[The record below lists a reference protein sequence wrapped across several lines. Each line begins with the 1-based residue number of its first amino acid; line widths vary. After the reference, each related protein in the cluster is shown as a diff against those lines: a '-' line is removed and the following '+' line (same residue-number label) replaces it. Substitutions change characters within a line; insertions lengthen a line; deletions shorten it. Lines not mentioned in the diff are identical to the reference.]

1 MATTPIDMAQR
12 YSFVAPHAGR
22 LDALITQFLDDAT
35 RSSVQNIIAHGN
47 VSVDGRVVLKN
58 GFAVNRGAQID
69 VLTIDPVELSVKAQD
84 IPLQIVYED
93 EDMLVVNK
101 QQGLVVHPSVGTPDG
116 TLVNALMNIRSHFS
130 SINGVVRPGI
140 VHRLDKDT
148 SGLLVVAK
156 NDRAHLALAR
166 QIADKTAIRRYIA
179 LVDGNI
185 KEDNGTI
192 CQPIGR
198 NPKDRKQ
205 MAVVAD
211 GRPATTL
218 YRVVQR
224 FGAYTLVD
232 FELKTGR
239 THQIRVHAK
248 YIHHPVVG
256 DPVYGGSNKFGLAG
270 QLLHAYQLQLN
281 QPTTGQRLTFDAPLP
296 DYFAQVLHVLR
307 AKEGQ

>member
-1 MATTPIDMAQR
+1 MAQR

-22 LDALITQFLDDAT
+22 LDALVTEFLDDAT
-35 RSSVQNIIAHGN
+35 RSSVQNIIAQGN
-47 VSVDGRVVLKN
+47 VSVDGRVVCKN
-58 GFAVNRGAQID
+58 GYAVAVGARID
-69 VLTIDPVELSVKAQD
+69 VVTIDPVELSVQAED
-84 IPLQIVYED
+84 IPLCIVYED
-93 EDMLVVNK
+93 EDMLVINK
-101 QQGLVVHPSVGTPDG
+101 QQGLVVHPSVGTPSG

-156 NDRAHLALAR
+156 NDRAHLSLAR
-166 QIADKTAIRRYIA
+166 QIADKTAIRRYMA

-185 KEDNGTI
+185 KEDSGTV

-198 NPKDRKQ
+198 NPRDRKQ
-205 MAVVAD
+205 MAVVPD

-218 YRVVQR
+218 WRVVER

-239 THQIRVHAK
+239 THQIRVHAR

-256 DPVYGGSNKFGLAG
+256 DPVYGGSNKFGLSG
-270 QLLHAYQLQLN
+270 QLLHAYRLELD
-281 QPTTGQRLTFDAPLP
+281 QPTTGERLVFDAPLP
-296 DYFAQVLHVLR
+296 DYFCRVLTILR
-307 AKEGQ
+307 AKSGFDD

>member
-1 MATTPIDMAQR
+1 MAQR

-22 LDALITQFLDDAT
+22 LDALVTEFLDDAT
-35 RSSVQNIIAHGN
+35 RSSVQNIIAQGN
-47 VSVDGRVVLKN
+47 VSVDGRVVCKN
-58 GFAVNRGAQID
+58 GYAVAVGARID
-69 VLTIDPVELSVKAQD
+69 VVTIDPVELSVQAED
-84 IPLQIVYED
+84 IPLCIVYED
-93 EDMLVVNK
+93 EDMLVINK
-101 QQGLVVHPSVGTPDG
+101 QQGLVVHPSVGTPSG

-156 NDRAHLALAR
+156 NDRAHLSLAR
-166 QIADKTAIRRYIA
+166 QIADKTAIRRYMA

-185 KEDNGTI
+185 KEDSGTV

-198 NPKDRKQ
+198 NPRDRKQ
-205 MAVVAD
+205 MAVVPD

-218 YRVVQR
+218 WRVVER

-239 THQIRVHAK
+239 THQIRVHAR

-256 DPVYGGSNKFGLAG
+256 DPVYGGSNKFGLSG
-270 QLLHAYQLQLN
+270 QLLHAYRLELD
-281 QPTTGQRLTFDAPLP
+281 QPTTGDRLVFDAPLP
-296 DYFAQVLHVLR
+296 DYFRQVLTILR
-307 AKEGQ
+307 AKSGFDD